1 MFLFLAYCMTVSPN
15 LNPLRQQSG
24 VLIIKGK
31 CEHEFGRF
39 FGPDYFLIHHNWI
52 IQAMIYEF
60 YRVP

>member
-1 MFLFLAYCMTVSPN
+1 MTVSPN